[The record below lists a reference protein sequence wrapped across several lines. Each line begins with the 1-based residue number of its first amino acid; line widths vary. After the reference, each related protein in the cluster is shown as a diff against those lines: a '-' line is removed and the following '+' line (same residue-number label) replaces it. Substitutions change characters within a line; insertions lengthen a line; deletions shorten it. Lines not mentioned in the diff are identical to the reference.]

1 MPLVTFLPQ
10 NLTYEARTGETLLD
24 VALDNGIDLEH
35 DCGGNCACTTCHVL
49 IREGAENLSRMEEVE
64 EDRLS
69 TAPNLQPNSR
79 LSCQALLSGD
89 VTVRLPAE
97 DLW

>member
-1 MPLVTFLPQ
+1 MPQVTFLPQ
-10 NLTYEARTGETLLD
+10 NLTYEARTGDTLLD
-24 VALDNGIDLEH
+24 IALDNGIDLEH

-49 IREGAENLSRMEEVE
+49 IQGGAENVSPMEEVE

-69 TAPNLQPNSR
+69 TAPKRQSNSR
-79 LSCQALLSGD
+79 LGCQALVRGD
-89 VTVRLPAE
+89 VMVSLPAE

>member
-10 NLTYEARTGETLLD
+10 NLTCEARTGDTLLD
-24 VALDNGIDLEH
+24 VALDNEIDLEH

-49 IREGAENLSRMEEVE
+49 IQEGAENLSLMEEVE
-64 EDRLS
+64 EDRLC
-69 TAPNLQPNSR
+69 TALKRQPNSR
-79 LSCQALLSGD
+79 LGCQALVRGD
-89 VTVRLPAE
+89 VTVSLPAE